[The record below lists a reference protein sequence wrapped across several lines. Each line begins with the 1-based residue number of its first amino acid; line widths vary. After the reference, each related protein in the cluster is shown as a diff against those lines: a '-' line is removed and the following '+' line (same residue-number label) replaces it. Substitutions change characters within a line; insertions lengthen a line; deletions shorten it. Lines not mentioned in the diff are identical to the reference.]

1 MTDVVIDNPILN
13 SPFAEPGR
21 HFRFGE
27 EGITSEVVEKRRV
40 SSYFMPIPA
49 AKKRSQMHFD
59 TEWTRDRI
67 EENQFINQVRG
78 KIGPWRRGGWPGVTP
93 TTRRLLD
100 HWTATDRERWK
111 RRSISRRLRQST
123 ATPGSP
129 TSCSA
134 SPRTPT
140 RACPVSR

>member
-13 SPFAEPGR
+13 SPFEEPDR

-27 EGITSEVVEKRRV
+27 EGITNDVVDERRV

-67 EENQFINQVRG
+67 EENQFINQVR
-78 KIGPWRRGGWPGVTP
+78 
-93 TTRRLLD
+93 
-100 HWTATDRERWK
+100 A
-111 RRSISRRLRQST
+111 RSGCGAGAAGQ
-123 ATPGSP
+123 A
-129 TSCSA
+129 
-134 SPRTPT
+134 
-140 RACPVSR
+140 